1 MLTAICAQQPQ
12 DGAPPKDLLM
22 TETQKTAI
30 TVCGSLRAGSYN
42 EVLRRYVSL
51 KLREAGVSVEDVD
64 LGDYPMPVFNEDLED
79 DHTPEAASVLA
90 RKFAEADIVVIISPE
105 YNSGVTA
112 LVKNTVDWI
121 SRQKHGQWRHAVFGI
136 GAVSSGKYGGVVGIQ
151 HLRDTLSK
159 LGALLAPTLLGV
171 GPAEGA
177 FDENGAPTEASVLRK
192 VDQMVKELTHFSR
205 GGI

>member
-1 MLTAICAQQPQ
+1 MTP
-12 DGAPPKDLLM
+12 DGAEVTDAAPQP
-22 TETQKTAI
+22 KTAI
-30 TVCGSLRAGSYN
+30 TLCGSLRKGSYN
-42 EVLRRYVSL
+42 EILRRHVSG
-51 KLREAGVSVEDVD
+51 KLRAAGVEVEDID
-64 LGDYPMPVFNEDLED
+64 LNDYPMPIFNEDLEAE
-79 DHTPEAASVLA
+79 HTPEAASALA
-90 RKFAEADIVVIISPE
+90 RKFAAADIVLIISPE

-112 LVKNTVDWI
+112 VLKNTVDWI

-151 HLRDTLSK
+151 HLRDSLSK

-177 FDENGAPTEASVLRK
+177 FDADGAPTEPAIQRK
-192 VDQMVKELTHFSR
+192 VDQLVKELTHFSR

>member
-1 MLTAICAQQPQ
+1 M
-12 DGAPPKDLLM
+12 
-22 TETQKTAI
+22 KTAL
-30 TVCGSLRAGSYN
+30 TLCGSLRKDSYN
-42 EVLRRYVSL
+42 EILRRHVSL
-51 KLREAGVSVEDVD
+51 KLREAGVAVEDID
-64 LGDYPMPVFNEDLED
+64 LADYPMPIFNEDLEAD
-79 DHTPEAASVLA
+79 ATPEAASVLA
-90 RKFAEADIVVIISPE
+90 QKFAAADIVVFISPE

-112 LVKNTVDWI
+112 LTKNTIDWI

-177 FDENGAPTEASVLRK
+177 FDAEGVPTEAGIRRK
-192 VDQMVKELTHFSR
+192 VDQLVRELTQFSR
-205 GGI
+205 GGA